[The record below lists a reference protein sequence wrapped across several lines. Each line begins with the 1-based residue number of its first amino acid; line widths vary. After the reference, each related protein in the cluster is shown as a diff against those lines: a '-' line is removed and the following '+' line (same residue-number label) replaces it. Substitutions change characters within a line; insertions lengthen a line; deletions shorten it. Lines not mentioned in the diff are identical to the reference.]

1 MASPHRDGKSPHELW
16 YGKKPTVRHL
26 RVWGC
31 TAYAYVAQEK
41 RSKFDAKAVK
51 CIMIGYSESSKA
63 WRLWDTERKR
73 LIVSRDVT
81 FNEFITVNVSS
92 VVTQSVAAETVEV
105 PVTSVQPPTEQH
117 NEEKQPAEEPVE
129 QPVAVAV
136 AEQEQAAQPVGEV
149 VDSVRRSARHHRQ
162 PGEWWKANSS
172 EQANI
177 ALSEP
182 QTYQQAVSSPERE
195 KWLEAIN
202 AEYES
207 LNDNGT
213 WELVER
219 PKGRKLVSCK
229 WVFKVKHNADGT
241 VDRYKARLVARG
253 FTQTE
258 GVDYHETY
266 APVVKMTSIRVLLSI
281 VAIHDLELH
290 QMDVKTAF
298 LNGHLEEEIYM
309 QQPEGFIARGNEH
322 LVCKLKRTL
331 YGLKQSPR
339 VWYQTIDKF
348 FCMDSRAHCSTQ

>member
-1 MASPHRDGKSPHELW
+1 M
-16 YGKKPTVRHL
+16 
-26 RVWGC
+26 
-31 TAYAYVAQEK
+31 
-41 RSKFDAKAVK
+41 
-51 CIMIGYSESSKA
+51 
-63 WRLWDTERKR
+63 
-73 LIVSRDVT
+73 
-81 FNEFITVNVSS
+81 NVSS

-105 PVTSVQPPTEQH
+105 PVTSVQPPPEQH

-213 WELVER
+213 WELVE
-219 PKGRKLVSCK
+219 S
-229 WVFKVKHNADGT
+229 
-241 VDRYKARLVARG
+241 
-253 FTQTE
+253 
-258 GVDYHETY
+258 
-266 APVVKMTSIRVLLSI
+266 
-281 VAIHDLELH
+281 
-290 QMDVKTAF
+290 
-298 LNGHLEEEIYM
+298 
-309 QQPEGFIARGNEH
+309 
-322 LVCKLKRTL
+322 
-331 YGLKQSPR
+331 
-339 VWYQTIDKF
+339 
-348 FCMDSRAHCSTQ
+348 

>member
-1 MASPHRDGKSPHELW
+1 MLRSAVTIQHRSHQCNYQLSSIMKRNSQ
-16 YGKKPTVRHL
+16 L
-26 RVWGC
+26 RNLLNNQWLLLLL
-31 TAYAYVAQEK
+31 
-41 RSKFDAKAVK
+41 R
-51 CIMIGYSESSKA
+51 
-63 WRLWDTERKR
+63 
-73 LIVSRDVT
+73 
-81 FNEFITVNVSS
+81 
-92 VVTQSVAAETVEV
+92 
-105 PVTSVQPPTEQH
+105 
-117 NEEKQPAEEPVE
+117 
-129 QPVAVAV
+129 
-136 AEQEQAAQPVGEV
+136 EQAARPVGEV
-149 VDSVRRSARHHRQ
+149 VDLVRRSARHHRQ

-229 WVFKVKHNADGT
+229 WVFKVKHNVDGT
-241 VDRYKARLVARG
+241 VDRYKARLVARA

-331 YGLKQSPR
+331 YGFVTVSLLYAS
-339 VWYQTIDKF
+339 
-348 FCMDSRAHCSTQ
+348 